1 MILALHSH
9 AYALEN
15 EAEVRIITDQ
25 GERRESR
32 DHDAHVA
39 RRHDYHPARSR
50 ITRDFVD

>member
-15 EAEVRIITDQ
+15 GAEVRIITDQ

-32 DHDAHVA
+32 DYDAH
-39 RRHDYHPARSR
+39 RRHDYRPSRSR